1 MSTIGSIGSSLGASH
16 AQVLKRAEEALRT
29 EQPTQPF
36 GDRITN
42 AIDQVAAAQN
52 KTAGLVKA
60 YEMGME
66 NDISKVM
73 INQQVSSLGF
83 QLTLNVR
90 NKVLSAYKDIMNM
103 PV

>member
-1 MSTIGSIGSSLGASH
+1 MSTIGPIGSSLGSSH
-16 AQVLKRAEEALRT
+16 AQVLKRAQEALQT
-29 EQPTQPF
+29 EKSTEGF

-42 AIDQVAAAQN
+42 AIDQVAASQN